1 MSEARTIRV
10 LIVDDHEIIRTGI
23 TYSLSAYHDLE
34 LVGEANSGQEAL
46 RLCSETQPDV
56 VLMDM
61 LMPGMDGVQTTEAIR
76 KEHPQVQVLA
86 LTSFYDRDRVQ
97 QAMQAGAAGYL
108 VKGVSAS
115 QLAEAIR
122 VAHAGQTVLS
132 PEATQVLIRPDDQR
146 AALGHDLT
154 QREQEVLSLLAK
166 GLSNAEIAQ
175 QLTITTST
183 TKHHVSAIL
192 SKLGVASRAGA
203 VILAMEQG
211 LIRES
216 TAE

>member
-23 TYSLSAYHDLE
+23 TYSLSAFHDLE
-34 LVGEANSGQEAL
+34 LVGEAKSGQEAL
-46 RLCSETQPDV
+46 RLCRETQPDV

-61 LMPGMDGVQTTEAIR
+61 LMPGMDGVQTTQAIR

-86 LTSFYDRDRVQ
+86 LTSFHDRERVQ

-122 VAHAGQTVLS
+122 VAHAGQTILS
-132 PEATQVLIRPDDQR
+132 REATQALIRTDDQTASPR
-146 AALGHDLT
+146 HDLT
-154 QREQEVLSLLAK
+154 QREREVLSLLAK
-166 GLSNAEIAQ
+166 GLPNADIARQ
-175 QLTITTST
+175 STITIST

-192 SKLGVASRAGA
+192 SKLGASSRAGA
-203 VILAMEQG
+203 VVLAMEQG
-211 LIRES
+211 LIGES

>member
-1 MSEARTIRV
+1 MSEAHTIRV

>member
-1 MSEARTIRV
+1 MSVAHTIRV

-86 LTSFYDRDRVQ
+86 LTSFYDRD
-97 QAMQAGAAGYL
+97 L
-108 VKGVSAS
+108 CS
-115 QLAEAIR
+115 
-122 VAHAGQTVLS
+122 
-132 PEATQVLIRPDDQR
+132 RPCRPGPPVTWSKVFQPANLPRPSGWLTPVRPSCRQR
-146 AALGHDLT
+146 
-154 QREQEVLSLLAK
+154 RP
-166 GLSNAEIAQ
+166 
-175 QLTITTST
+175 
-183 TKHHVSAIL
+183 
-192 SKLGVASRAGA
+192 RC
-203 VILAMEQG
+203 
-211 LIRES
+211 
-216 TAE
+216 

>member
-1 MSEARTIRV
+1 MSEAHTIRV

-23 TYSLSAYHDLE
+23 TYSLSAFHDLE
-34 LVGEANSGQEAL
+34 LVGEAKSGQEAL
-46 RLCSETQPDV
+46 QLCNKTQPDV

-61 LMPGMDGVQTTEAIR
+61 LMPGMDGVQTTQAIR

-86 LTSFYDRDRVQ
+86 LTSFYDRERVQ

-132 PEATQVLIRPDDQR
+132 REASQALIRPDDQR
-146 AALGHDLT
+146 AALGYDLT

-175 QLTITTST
+175 QLTITIST

-192 SKLGVASRAGA
+192 SKLGASSRGGA
-203 VILAMEQG
+203 VALAMEQG
-211 LIRES
+211 LVRES

>member
-1 MSEARTIRV
+1 MSEAHTIRV

-23 TYSLSAYHDLE
+23 TYSLSAFHDLE
-34 LVGEANSGQEAL
+34 LVGEAKSGQEAL
-46 RLCSETQPDV
+46 RLCRETQPDV

-61 LMPGMDGVQTTEAIR
+61 LMPDMDGVQTTQAIR
-76 KEHPQVQVLA
+76 KEHPRVQVLA
-86 LTSFYDRDRVQ
+86 LTSFHDRERVQ

-122 VAHAGQTVLS
+122 VAHAGQTILS
-132 PEATQVLIRPDDQR
+132 AEATEALIRPDDQR
-146 AALGHDLT
+146 AELGHDLT
-154 QREQEVLSLLAK
+154 QREREVLSLLAR

-175 QLTITTST
+175 QLSITIST

-192 SKLGVASRAGA
+192 SKLGASSRAGA
-203 VILAMEQG
+203 VVLAMEQG
-211 LIRES
+211 LTGES